1 MSYSKISLTRKG
13 YLERRNRGYER
24 KERELVASL
33 EIFIIFWFL
42 NYKVDQNF
50 KVDGVDQETN

>member
-13 YLERRNRGYER
+13 YLKGLGE
-24 KERELVASL
+24 KENSVLVASL
-33 EIFIIFWFL
+33 EIFIIFRLL

-50 KVDGVDQETN
+50 KVDGVDQETK